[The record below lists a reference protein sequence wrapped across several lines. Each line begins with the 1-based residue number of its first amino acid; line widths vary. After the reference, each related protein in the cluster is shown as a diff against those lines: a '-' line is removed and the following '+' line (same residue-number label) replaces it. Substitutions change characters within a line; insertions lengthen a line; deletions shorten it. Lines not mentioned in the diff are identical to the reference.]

1 MPVVATARPLGQP
14 AWVQIPPGSV
24 LRGPGQVRDFP
35 VSQLS
40 HLETGDPRSAHF
52 TVGGGMAEP
61 TVPLRMHRPGPCP
74 GPSPQEDA
82 TIHPYYLTRSS

>member
-14 AWVQIPPGSV
+14 TWVQIPPGSV
-24 LRGPGQVRDFP
+24 LCGPGQVRDFP

-61 TVPLRMHRPGPCP
+61 QFHSECTDQGLVQGQAPRKMPPFTL
-74 GPSPQEDA
+74 
-82 TIHPYYLTRSS
+82 II

>member
-14 AWVQIPPGSV
+14 TWVQILHLGLCCVAPGKYVTS
-24 LRGPGQVRDFP
+24 
-35 VSQLS
+35 VSQL

-61 TVPLRMHRPGPCP
+61 QFHSECTDQGLVQAKPPGRCHHLPL
-74 GPSPQEDA
+74 
-82 TIHPYYLTRSS
+82 II